1 MQRHSSLRM
10 HDPFR
15 DELAGALGRIDQL
28 EAENR
33 LLRERLT
40 HNGSAS
46 SNTTTDPRAQ
56 PYSSSPAREARE
68 ARAARPSRAAL
79 LLPLVTSWGLLMTAA
94 LVRFAAHGVDSDDR
108 RSESEMYI
116 RCGGVALEEAVPK
129 AIERPIWSTNA
140 RTRIPDMTDMRDQ
153 PADF

>member
-1 MQRHSSLRM
+1 
-10 HDPFR
+10 
-15 DELAGALGRIDQL
+15 
-28 EAENR
+28 
-33 LLRERLT
+33 
-40 HNGSAS
+40 
-46 SNTTTDPRAQ
+46 
-56 PYSSSPAREARE
+56 
-68 ARAARPSRAAL
+68 
-79 LLPLVTSWGLLMTAA
+79 MTAA